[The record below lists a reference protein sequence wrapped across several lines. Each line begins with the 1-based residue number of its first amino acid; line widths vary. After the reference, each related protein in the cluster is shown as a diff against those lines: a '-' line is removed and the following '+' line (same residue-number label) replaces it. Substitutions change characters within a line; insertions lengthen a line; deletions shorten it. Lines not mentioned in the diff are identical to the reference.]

1 MPPSPARFA
10 RDLSPPRR
18 GVRACG
24 SDDAPNTDHLSPVGR
39 GRRRRRRVRGPLASK
54 AIARRRSGRY
64 HYVSGALREP
74 RAAARAEKPVEE
86 LRRVARGAR
95 RLAHAHASRPQ
106 GHHRTERRRQ
116 DHAVQSHHR
125 NFPADVRAGAAGRPR
140 CHLVAEPPAHRARHG
155 AHVSDHQPVSEAHR
169 ARQCAAGDPGP
180 ARVEIRDVAISV
192 VLPRGIRQGAWPT
205 RARGVPRPQGH
216 GGAPSLARRAA
227 SARDRAGARR
237 RSAHSAARR
246 AGRRPLLGRVGGD
259 GAVPPAPRPRNGDPA
274 DRARHGRRLRRR
286 GRHLGPAF
294 RRDTGKRAG
303 RTHPLE
309 RKGAGDLSGDRLILR
324 FKSMAILDVQDVHT
338 YYGDA
343 YVLQGLSLK
352 LEQGAILGLLGRNGV
367 GKTTLVNSIVGFT
380 PPRRGKIYFKGADIT
395 GNSSF
400 VTVRGGMGLVPQGRR
415 VFPTLTV
422 EENLLVA
429 ERSPERHGW
438 TLARVYALF
447 PRLNERRSQRAR
459 TLSGGEQQML
469 AIGRGLMTN
478 PDCLIMD
485 EPSEGLAPI
494 IIQGLWEA
502 IAKLR
507 QEGLSI
513 LLVEQNAALA
523 LKLVDFVH
531 VISKGRVV
539 YSAPPA
545 ELSQNQAIK
554 SRFLGI

>member
-1 MPPSPARFA
+1 M
-10 RDLSPPRR
+10 
-18 GVRACG
+18 
-24 SDDAPNTDHLSPVGR
+24 
-39 GRRRRRRVRGPLASK
+39 
-54 AIARRRSGRY
+54 
-64 HYVSGALREP
+64 
-74 RAAARAEKPVEE
+74 
-86 LRRVARGAR
+86 
-95 RLAHAHASRPQ
+95 
-106 GHHRTERRRQ
+106 
-116 DHAVQSHHR
+116 
-125 NFPADVRAGAAGRPR
+125 
-140 CHLVAEPPAHRARHG
+140 
-155 AHVSDHQPVSEAHR
+155 
-169 ARQCAAGDPGP
+169 
-180 ARVEIRDVAISV
+180 
-192 VLPRGIRQGAWPT
+192 
-205 RARGVPRPQGH
+205 
-216 GGAPSLARRAA
+216 
-227 SARDRAGARR
+227 
-237 RSAHSAARR
+237 
-246 AGRRPLLGRVGGD
+246 
-259 GAVPPAPRPRNGDPA
+259 
-274 DRARHGRRLRRR
+274 
-286 GRHLGPAF
+286 
-294 RRDTGKRAG
+294 
-303 RTHPLE
+303 
-309 RKGAGDLSGDRLILR
+309 R
-324 FKSMAILDVQDVHT
+324 FKSMTILDVQDVHT

-539 YSAPPA
+539 FSAPPA